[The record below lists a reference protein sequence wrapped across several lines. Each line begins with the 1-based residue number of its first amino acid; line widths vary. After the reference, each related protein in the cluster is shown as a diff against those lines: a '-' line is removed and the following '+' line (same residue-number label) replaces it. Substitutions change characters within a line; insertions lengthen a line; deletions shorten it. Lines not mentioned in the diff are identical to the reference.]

1 MLSVVSLQTRT
12 GEVSPVI
19 VGRDRELS
27 MLVDARRDAPGAVF
41 VGGEAGVGKS
51 RLIREFISRE
61 TDAQSLVGGCVE
73 LSAEGLPF
81 APFSAVLRRLIR
93 ERGLDGVMELMPGGP
108 GAAPTSLARLLPEFG
123 EPDLDASMPEAR
135 ARLFDQVLV
144 LFERLA
150 EERPT
155 VLIIEDAHW
164 ADRSTRDLLT
174 YLIRSLP
181 QGLLVVLTYRTDEL
195 HRTHPLRPMLA
206 ELARLDWV
214 RRLDLPRLSLRAVA
228 ELIKSIVGH
237 VPDPRLL
244 EKVYERSEGNPLFV
258 EALLNCEGKLNSELP
273 ESLRDLIL
281 GSMRRLPDETQDVLR
296 VASAGGGLIEHTL
309 LSVVTGLDDTEL
321 SRMLRPAVSANVLIV
336 EGDAYAFRH
345 ALVREAIHD
354 DLLPGEHTRTHTRF
368 AEALESDPTLVPTG
382 RAAAELAYHWYAAH
396 DATWALVSAWAAAKV
411 ANRSAAYTERL
422 RMLARVL
429 ELWEKVPDAADRLGV
444 DHIGVLEKAIAACD
458 LAGESERGMA
468 FAKAALK
475 EIDADQDPLRAA
487 GVLEQRGRLKTRLG
501 NTDPLAD
508 LREAARLVATDRPSV
523 MRARVLS
530 GLAQQLYLVTSG
542 NEEASG
548 IAQEA
553 LTMAREVGDPLTEA
567 HALVTLS
574 ATRFVE
580 SDPERHLADLEEA
593 REVAMRAGGPS
604 SVLFRIATNVSHVL
618 EAIGEHERAA
628 KAARE
633 GIDAA
638 HDSGLSRTSGT
649 FLTMNLTEPLVSLG
663 RWDEAIEIIEHALE
677 LTPAPRTRAGLQLLR
692 GVIAVRRGDL
702 DTAEDT
708 FARASEVFIDTG
720 RLRRQ
725 ELFPLCTLEIE
736 LRMAQNDP
744 GGALVPVGRTLSA
757 GDLQE
762 STRYSWPFVATA
774 IQAAVQAED
783 QSLLTD
789 LSVLIDKL
797 PVVGRQ
803 QRAWQLTARARV
815 GRADWD
821 AAAAAWES
829 VDQPYR
835 LADSLIHAAG
845 AVAGS
850 DRDGSIARLNQAT
863 PLLQRLR
870 AAPLLADVELLSRRY
885 RMTLTGRR
893 DTGPEQRVGL
903 TPRELEVLNLVTE
916 GFSNRQIATELFIS
930 AKTAS
935 VHVSNILAKLG
946 VASRGEAAAT
956 AHRLGL
962 FDPAQGPPRAPTV
975 SPT

>member
-1 MLSVVSLQTRT
+1 MLLAMSMQSGGEAVGAKPRS

-27 MLVDARRDAPGAVF
+27 MLIDARRDAPGAVF

-61 TDAQSLVGGCVE
+61 SGAQSFVGGCVE

-81 APFSAVLRRLIR
+81 APFSAVLRRLVR
-93 ERGLDGVMELMPGGP
+93 ERGLDGVMDLMPGGP
-108 GAAPTSLARLLPEFG
+108 GSAPTSLARLLPEFG
-123 EPDLDASMPEAR
+123 EPDSDASMPEAR

-150 EERPT
+150 EETPT

-164 ADRSTRDLLT
+164 ADRSSRDLLT

-206 ELARLDWV
+206 ELERLDWV

-228 ELIKSIVGH
+228 ELIKSIVGQ
-237 VPDPRLL
+237 VPDARLL

-281 GSMRRLPDETQDVLR
+281 GSVRRLPEETQDVLR
-296 VASAGGGLIEHTL
+296 VASAGGALIEHAL

-321 SRMLRPAVSANVLIV
+321 SRILRPAVSTNVLIV

-345 ALVREAIHD
+345 ALVCEAIHD
-354 DLLPGEHTRTHTRF
+354 DLLPGEHTRTHTRY
-368 AEALESDPTLVPTG
+368 AEALETDPALVPTG
-382 RAAAELAYHWYAAH
+382 RAAAELAHHWYAAH
-396 DATWALVSAWAAAKV
+396 DATWALVSAWEAARV
-411 ANRSAAYTERL
+411 ARRSAAYTEWL
-422 RMLARVL
+422 RMVARVL
-429 ELWEKVPDAADRLGV
+429 ELWEKVPDAADRLGI
-444 DHIGVLEKAIAACD
+444 DHIGVLEKAITACD

-468 FAKAALK
+468 FAKAALR
-475 EIDADQDPLRAA
+475 EIDADRDPVRAA
-487 GVLEQRGRLKTRLG
+487 GVLEQRGQLKTRLG

-508 LREAARLVATDRPSV
+508 LREAARLVPAEPPSI

-542 NEEASG
+542 YQEAGG

-553 LTMAREVGDPLTEA
+553 LEMAQQVGDPLTEA
-567 HALVTLS
+567 HAMVTLS

-580 SDPERHLADLEEA
+580 SDPERHLAELEQA
-593 REVAMRAGGPS
+593 REIALRASGPS
-604 SVLFRIATNVSHVL
+604 SVLFRIATNRSHVL
-618 EAIGEHERAA
+618 EAMGEHERAV

-638 HDSGLSRTSGT
+638 RDSGLSRTSGT
-649 FLTMNLTEPLVSLG
+649 FLTMNLTEPLISLG
-663 RWDEAIEIIEHALE
+663 RWDEAVETIEHALE
-677 LTPAPRTRAGLQLLR
+677 LTPGPRTRAGLLLFR

-702 DTAEDT
+702 DTAEDA

-725 ELFPLCTLEIE
+725 ELFPLRSLEVE
-736 LRMAQNDP
+736 LRMAQNDLS
-744 GGALVPVGRTLSA
+744 GALDVITRTLSG
-757 GDLQE
+757 GDPQE
-762 STRYSWPFVATA
+762 STRYSWPFLTSAVHVAT
-774 IQAAVQAED
+774 QAGERP
-783 QSLLTD
+783 LLTD
-789 LSVLIDKL
+789 LGVLVDKL
-797 PVVGRQ
+797 PVVGRL
-803 QRAWQLTARARV
+803 QRAWQLTARAHL
-815 GRADWD
+815 GRADWN
-821 AAAAAWES
+821 ATATAWEAI
-829 VDQPYR
+829 DQPYR
-835 LADSLIHAAG
+835 LAYSLVRAA
-845 AVAGS
+845 AATVDS
-850 DRDGSIARLNQAT
+850 DRDGAIARLDRAT
-863 PLLQRLR
+863 SLLQRLR
-870 AAPLLADVELLSRRY
+870 AAPALADVELLARRD
-885 RMTLTGRR
+885 RLTLAAGRR
-893 DTGPEQRVGL
+893 DAGSDQRLGL
-903 TPRELEVLNLVTE
+903 TPRELEVLGLVTE
-916 GFSNRQIATELFIS
+916 GFSNRQIAADLFIS

-935 VHVSNILAKLG
+935 VHVSNILSKLG

-962 FDPAQGPPRAPTV
+962 FDPA
-975 SPT
+975 